1 MNQNIIEYL
10 RECAINKLFS
20 VKGFN
25 SSFPVWKKEIDKFT
39 PSKTEHEYFD
49 LGDHLK
55 DIFFSTNT
63 SKERSQSDVSGGG
76 ANWEG
81 LVCWYLNLCNI
92 GRRTVVIK
100 HHKDLIPQPVSD
112 AITVKY
118 GTFPSNTES
127 DLIAITFPEKDDYLI
142 DKDTINIHDVY
153 DNPVPLYTGKS
164 KRYNLLPVLNAL
176 VARDFN
182 DIEIHIIQCKT
193 NWNDNAQVPMLWD
206 AVYAAERFR
215 NGITVGQNGYSIRNV
230 RVFTYSFVTVPTVKI
245 EKIKINSVCVLRVKQ
260 LSGGNYWGLISENGI
275 ADSVKEMLIRN
286 LNSGHKSNHLTTIR
300 SILPALST
308 TYSYF
313 NL

>member
-1 MNQNIIEYL
+1 MPQNIVEYL
-10 RECAINKLFS
+10 RENAINKLFS
-20 VKGFN
+20 VAGFN
-25 SSFPVWKKEIDKFT
+25 NSFPVWKTQITTLT
-39 PSKTEHEYFD
+39 PSRTEHEYFN

-63 SKERSQSDVSGGG
+63 SAARSQSDVSGGG
-76 ANWEG
+76 ANWEA
-81 LVCWYLNLCNI
+81 LVCWYLNLCNV

-100 HHKDLIPQPVSD
+100 HHKDLIPTPVSD

-127 DLIAITFPEKDDYLI
+127 DLIAITFPDEPEYTI
-142 DKDTINIHDVY
+142 DKDSININDVHG
-153 DNPVPLYTGKS
+153 NAVPTYKGRSTK
-164 KRYNLLPVLNAL
+164 YNLLPILDAL

-182 DIEIHIIQCKT
+182 NIEIHIIQCKT

-206 AVYAAERFR
+206 AVYAADRFR

-230 RVFTYSFVTVPTVKI
+230 SMFTYSFATVPTVKL
-245 EKIKINSVCVLRVKQ
+245 EKIKTNSVCVLRVRQ
-260 LSGGNYWGLISENGI
+260 LSGGNYWGLPSQTGI
-275 ADSVKEMLIRN
+275 ADSIKEMLVRN
-286 LNSGHKSNHLTTIR
+286 LNSGHTSNHLTTMR
-300 SILPALST
+300 SMLPALST